1 MRMLTPLLLGL
12 LVLVSGCQ
20 KRDEASKTGLIYCAE
35 GAPRTFNPQLA
46 NSDATLDASARPLY
60 DRLLEVNANTLG
72 IEGGLATRWQSSEDG
87 LSYTLTLRKGVTFH
101 RTPWFSPT
109 RHFNADDV
117 LFTWQRLLDE
127 HHPFHA
133 VSGGE
138 YPYFYSLGLGN
149 LIKRV
154 YKKGPY
160 EVVFE
165 LNRPDASFLA
175 TLASDYAIVL
185 SAEYGEQMLKAGTP
199 ALLDSRPIGT
209 GPFSFKEYRHNE
221 FVRYLRHPGYWGG
234 EARMEQLIYDITPKS
249 SKRLAKLLTG
259 ECDVMSTPSASQLS
273 VIDKDSHLDLSVQS
287 GMNVAFLALNT
298 RKAPFNKVQVRQA
311 LASAINVQ
319 NLLQA
324 VYFETG
330 QSAASLLP
338 PLSWGYNPSLPQRK
352 PDLTLARQLL
362 KDAGYPNGFD
372 MQVLVQPGARPYN
385 PDGLK
390 TAQLMRSDFAKIGVS
405 LKIVQQAWPVI
416 ETRLA
421 HGQYDSLLS
430 GWIAD
435 NADPDNFFRQLLSCA
450 AVERGNNYSRWCSPA
465 FDQLLDD
472 AVTTPQLAF
481 RLRNYYYAQ
490 SLLNE
495 QLPLIP
501 LAHALRT
508 QVSRSDI
515 QGLTLMPFGGT
526 TFNQAHRE

>member
-1 MRMLTPLLLGL
+1 
-12 LVLVSGCQ
+12 
-20 KRDEASKTGLIYCAE
+20 
-35 GAPRTFNPQLA
+35 
-46 NSDATLDASARPLY
+46 
-60 DRLLEVNANTLG
+60 
-72 IEGGLATRWQSSEDG
+72 
-87 LSYTLTLRKGVTFH
+87 
-101 RTPWFSPT
+101 
-109 RHFNADDV
+109 
-117 LFTWQRLLDE
+117 
-127 HHPFHA
+127 
-133 VSGGE
+133 
-138 YPYFYSLGLGN
+138 
-149 LIKRV
+149 
-154 YKKGPY
+154 
-160 EVVFE
+160 
-165 LNRPDASFLA
+165 
-175 TLASDYAIVL
+175 
-185 SAEYGEQMLKAGTP
+185 
-199 ALLDSRPIGT
+199 
-209 GPFSFKEYRHNE
+209 
-221 FVRYLRHPGYWGG
+221 
-234 EARMEQLIYDITPKS
+234 
-249 SKRLAKLLTG
+249 
-259 ECDVMSTPSASQLS
+259 MSTPSASQLS

-352 PDLTLARQLL
+352 PDLKLARQLL
-362 KDAGYPNGFD
+362 KDAGYPNGFE
-372 MQVLVQPGARPYN
+372 MQVLVQPGSSYN

-390 TAQLMRSDFAKIGVS
+390 TAQLMRSDLAKVGMK
-405 LKIVQQAWPVI
+405 LKIVQQEWPVI
-416 ETRLA
+416 EARLA
-421 HGQYDSLLS
+421 QGQYDSLLS

-490 SLLNE
+490 TLLNE
-495 QLPLIP
+495 QMPLIP

-515 QGLTLMPFGGT
+515 EGLSLMPFGGT
-526 TFNQAHRE
+526 VFNQAYRE

>member
-1 MRMLTPLLLGL
+1 MLKPMLLGL
-12 LVLVSGCQ
+12 LVLVTGCQ
-20 KRDEASKTGLIYCAE
+20 KQDEASKTGLIYCVE
-35 GAPRTFNPQLA
+35 GAPQTFNPQLA
-46 NSDATLDASARPLY
+46 NSAVTLDASARPLY

-72 IEGGLATRWQSSEDG
+72 IEGGLATRWRVSDDG
-87 LSYTLTLRKGVTFH
+87 LTYRLTLRKGVSFH
-101 RTPWFSPT
+101 RTPWFNPSRP
-109 RHFNADDV
+109 FNADDV
-117 LFTWQRLLDE
+117 LFTYQRLLDE
-127 HHPFHA
+127 HHPFHRI
-133 VSGGE
+133 SGGD
-138 YPYFYSLGLGN
+138 YPYFSSLGLSS

-154 YKKGPY
+154 YKQGPH

-165 LNRPDASFLA
+165 LNRPDSSFLA

-185 SAEYGEQMLKAGTP
+185 SAEYGEQMQKAGTP
-199 ALLDSRPIGT
+199 ELLDSRPIGT

-221 FVRYLRHPGYWGG
+221 YVRYLRHPGYWGG
-234 EARMEQLIYDITPKS
+234 EAKIEQLIYDITPKS

-259 ECDVMSTPSASQLS
+259 ECDVMNTPSASQLS
-273 VIDKDSHLDLSVQS
+273 VIDKDSHLNLSVQS

-298 RKAPFNKVQVRQA
+298 RKAPFNKVKVRQA
-311 LASAINVQ
+311 IASAINVQ

-330 QSAASLLP
+330 QPAASLLP
-338 PLSWGYNPSLPQRK
+338 PLSWGYNPSLQLRK
-352 PDLTLARQLL
+352 QDLKLARQLL
-362 KDAGYPNGFD
+362 AEAGFPHGFE

-390 TAQLMRSDFAKIGVS
+390 TAQLMRSDLAKIGVK

-421 HGQYDSLLS
+421 KGQYDSLLS
-430 GWIAD
+430 GWVAD

-490 SLLNE
+490 TLLGE
-495 QLPLIP
+495 QLPVIP

-508 QVSRSDI
+508 QVSRNDI
-515 QGLTLMPFGGT
+515 EGLTLMPFGGT
-526 TFNQAHRE
+526 TFNQAYRE

>member
-1 MRMLTPLLLGL
+1 MLLGL
-12 LVLVSGCQ
+12 LVLVTGCQ
-20 KRDEASKTGLIYCAE
+20 KQDEASKTGLIYCVE
-35 GAPRTFNPQLA
+35 GAPQTFNPQLA
-46 NSDATLDASARPLY
+46 NSAVTLDASARPLY
-60 DRLLEVNANTLG
+60 DRLLEVNANTLS
-72 IEGGLATRWQSSEDG
+72 IEGGLATRWRVSDDG
-87 LSYTLTLRKGVTFH
+87 LTYRLTLRKGVSFH
-101 RTPWFSPT
+101 RTPWFNPSRP
-109 RHFNADDV
+109 FNADDV
-117 LFTWQRLLDE
+117 LFTYQRLLDE
-127 HHPFHA
+127 HHPFHRI
-133 VSGGE
+133 SGGD
-138 YPYFYSLGLGN
+138 YPYFSSLGLSS

-154 YKKGPY
+154 YKQGPH

-165 LNRPDASFLA
+165 LNRPDSSFLA

-185 SAEYGEQMLKAGTP
+185 SAEYGEQMQKAGTP
-199 ALLDSRPIGT
+199 ELLDSRPIGT

-221 FVRYLRHPGYWGG
+221 YVRYLRHPGYWGG
-234 EARMEQLIYDITPKS
+234 EAKIEQLIYDITPKS

-273 VIDKDSHLDLSVQS
+273 VIDKDSHLNLSVQS

-298 RKAPFNKVQVRQA
+298 RKAPFNKVKVRQA
-311 LASAINVQ
+311 IASAINVQ

-330 QSAASLLP
+330 QPAASLLP
-338 PLSWGYNPSLPQRK
+338 PLSWGYNPSLQLRK
-352 PDLTLARQLL
+352 QDLKLARQLL
-362 KDAGYPNGFD
+362 AEAGFPHGFE

-390 TAQLMRSDFAKIGVS
+390 TAQLMRSDLAKIGVK

-421 HGQYDSLLS
+421 KGQYDSLLS
-430 GWIAD
+430 GWVAD

-490 SLLNE
+490 TLLGE
-495 QLPLIP
+495 QLPVIP

-508 QVSRSDI
+508 QVSRNDI
-515 QGLTLMPFGGT
+515 EGLTLMPFGGT
-526 TFNQAHRE
+526 TFNQAYRE

>member
-1 MRMLTPLLLGL
+1 MLKPLLLGM
-12 LVLVSGCQ
+12 LVLLTGCQ
-20 KRDEASKTGLIYCAE
+20 KQDDASRTGLIYCAE
-35 GAPRTFNPQLA
+35 GSPQTFNPQVS
-46 NSDATLDASARPLY
+46 NSGVTLDASSRPLY
-60 DRLLEVNANTLG
+60 DRLLEVNPNTLAL
-72 IEGGLATRWQSSEDG
+72 EGGLATRWSISEDG
-87 LSYTLTLRKGVTFH
+87 LFYTLTLRKGVTFH
-101 RTPWFSPT
+101 HTPWFNPSRPL
-109 RHFNADDV
+109 NADDV
-117 LFTWQRLLDE
+117 VFTWQRLLDKQ
-127 HHPFHA
+127 HPYHD

-138 YPYFYSLGLGN
+138 YPYFYSLGLDQ

-154 YKKGPY
+154 YKKGTDQ
-160 EVVFE
+160 VVFE

-185 SAEYGEQMLKAGTP
+185 SAEYAGQLQKAGTP
-199 ALLDSRPIGT
+199 GLIDSRPVGT

-221 FVRYLRHPGYWGG
+221 YVRYLRHPGYWGG
-234 EARMEQLIYDITPKS
+234 EAKIEQLIYDITPKS

-273 VIDKDSHLDLSVQS
+273 VIDQDPDLSLAVQS

-311 LASAINVQ
+311 IASAINID

-330 QSAASLLP
+330 QPANSLLP
-338 PLSWGYNPSLPQRK
+338 PLSWGYNPSLPMRQ
-352 PDLTLARQLL
+352 PDLKRARQLL
-362 KDAGYPNGFD
+362 KEAGLEQGFE
-372 MQVLVQPGARPYN
+372 MQVLVQPGSRAYN
-385 PDGLK
+385 PDALK
-390 TAQLMRSDFAKIGVS
+390 TAQLMRSDLAKVGIK
-405 LKIVQQAWPVI
+405 LKIVQQEWPVI
-416 ETRLA
+416 EARLA
-421 HGQYDSLLS
+421 QGQYDSLLS

-490 SLLNE
+490 TLLNE
-495 QLPLIP
+495 QMPLIP

-515 QGLTLMPFGGT
+515 EGLSLMPFGGT
-526 TFNQAHRE
+526 VFNQAYRE

>member
-46 NSDATLDASARPLY
+46 NSDATLDASARPIY

-249 SKRLAKLLTG
+249 SKRLAEGVLITSHSPVNSLARRLEDLG
-259 ECDVMSTPSASQLS
+259 VMS
-273 VIDKDSHLDLSVQS
+273 
-287 GMNVAFLALNT
+287 
-298 RKAPFNKVQVRQA
+298 
-311 LASAINVQ
+311 
-319 NLLQA
+319 
-324 VYFETG
+324 
-330 QSAASLLP
+330 
-338 PLSWGYNPSLPQRK
+338 
-352 PDLTLARQLL
+352 
-362 KDAGYPNGFD
+362 
-372 MQVLVQPGARPYN
+372 
-385 PDGLK
+385 
-390 TAQLMRSDFAKIGVS
+390 
-405 LKIVQQAWPVI
+405 
-416 ETRLA
+416 
-421 HGQYDSLLS
+421 
-430 GWIAD
+430 
-435 NADPDNFFRQLLSCA
+435 
-450 AVERGNNYSRWCSPA
+450 
-465 FDQLLDD
+465 
-472 AVTTPQLAF
+472 
-481 RLRNYYYAQ
+481 
-490 SLLNE
+490 
-495 QLPLIP
+495 
-501 LAHALRT
+501 
-508 QVSRSDI
+508 
-515 QGLTLMPFGGT
+515 
-526 TFNQAHRE
+526 

>member
-12 LVLVSGCQ
+12 LVLTGCQ
-20 KRDEASKTGLIYCAE
+20 KQDDASKTGLIYCAD
-35 GAPRTFNPQLA
+35 GAPQTFNPQLA
-46 NSDATLDASARPLY
+46 NSGMTLDASARPLY
-60 DRLLEVNANTLG
+60 DRLLEVNANTLSL
-72 IEGGLATRWQSSEDG
+72 EGGLATAWRSSEDG
-87 LSYTLTLRKGVTFH
+87 LTYTLSLRKGVTFH
-101 RTPWFSPT
+101 RTPWFSPS
-109 RHFNADDV
+109 RQFNADDV
-117 LFTWQRLLDE
+117 LFTYHRLLDE
-127 HHPFHA
+127 HHPYHA
-133 VSGGE
+133 ISGGE
-138 YPYFYSLGLGN
+138 YPYFYSMGLAS

-154 YKKGPY
+154 DKHGPH

-185 SAEYGEQMLKAGTP
+185 SAEYGEQMFKAGTP
-199 ALLDSRPIGT
+199 ELLDSRPIGT

-234 EARMEQLIYDITPKS
+234 EAKIEQLVYDITPRS

-273 VIDKDSHLDLSVQS
+273 VIDKDSHLNLSVQS

-330 QSAASLLP
+330 QPATSLLP
-338 PLSWGYNPSLPQRK
+338 PLSWGYNPSLPLRK
-352 PDLTLARQLL
+352 PDLPLARKLL
-362 KDAGYPNGFD
+362 KEVGLEQGFE

-390 TAQLMRSDFAKIGVS
+390 TAQLMRSDLAKIGVK

-421 HGQYDSLLS
+421 KGQYDSLLS

-490 SLLNE
+490 TLLNE

-515 QGLTLMPFGGT
+515 EGLTLMPFGGT

>member
-1 MRMLTPLLLGL
+1 MLKPMLLGL
-12 LVLVSGCQ
+12 LVLVTGCQ
-20 KRDEASKTGLIYCAE
+20 KQDDASKTGLIYCVE
-35 GAPRTFNPQLA
+35 GAPQTFNPQLA
-46 NSDATLDASARPLY
+46 NSAVTLDASARPLY
-60 DRLLEVNANTLG
+60 DRLLEVNANTLS
-72 IEGGLATRWQSSEDG
+72 IEGGLATRWQISDDG
-87 LSYTLTLRKGVTFH
+87 LTYRLTLRKGVTFH
-101 RTPWFSPT
+101 RTPWFNPSRP
-109 RHFNADDV
+109 FNADDV
-117 LFTWQRLLDE
+117 VFTYHRLLDE
-127 HHPFHA
+127 HHPYHHI
-133 VSGGE
+133 SGGD
-138 YPYFYSLGLGN
+138 YPYFSSLGLSS

-154 YKKGPY
+154 YKKGPH

-165 LNRPDASFLA
+165 LNRPDSSFLA

-185 SAEYGEQMLKAGTP
+185 SAEYGEQMQKAGTP
-199 ALLDSRPIGT
+199 ELLDSRPIGT

-234 EARMEQLIYDITPKS
+234 EARIEQLIYDITPKS

-273 VIDKDSHLDLSVQS
+273 VIDKDSHLNLSVQS

-298 RKAPFNKVQVRQA
+298 RKAPFNKVKVRQA
-311 LASAINVQ
+311 IASAINVQ

-330 QSAASLLP
+330 QPAVSLLP
-338 PLSWGYNPSLPQRK
+338 PLSWGYNPSLHLRK
-352 PDLTLARQLL
+352 QDLKLARQLL
-362 KDAGYPNGFD
+362 AEAGFPHGFE

-390 TAQLMRSDFAKIGVS
+390 TAQLMRSDLAKIGVK

-421 HGQYDSLLS
+421 KGQYDSLLS
-430 GWIAD
+430 GWVAD

-490 SLLNE
+490 TLLGE
-495 QLPLIP
+495 QLPVIP

-508 QVSRSDI
+508 QVSRNDI
-515 QGLTLMPFGGT
+515 EGLALMPFGGT